1 VEPGPPLR
9 DVRCF
14 TAVARHLGFSPAAA
28 ELNLSQP
35 AVSQAVARLERLWQ
49 VRLFERT
56 SREVR
61 LTAAGRTLLPHAE
74 ALLDAAAALS
84 AEAARLAAPAIRI
97 AYSPT
102 VGTLVARAVRRL
114 ARRRPPIEVELRPC
128 GRAAATA
135 ALARGEVAA
144 AVISAPFP
152 EELTTAVRFHVP
164 VGHLAVPAD
173 DPLASVSVITPERLG
188 RHRLLMPRERPPGS
202 MWARLAE
209 RLPGTRLGHVVA
221 DDLDDFAAAL
231 DLVAAGAGLLPTP
244 SLLVK
249 TVRRPDI
256 RFVPFDAGELR
267 ITYGLAWPAATPS
280 PVLMSVVRAVQES
293 LWTR

>member
-1 VEPGPPLR
+1 MEPGPPLR

-35 AVSQAVARLERLWQ
+35 AVSQAIARLERLWQ

-102 VGTLVARAVRRL
+102 VGTLVARAARRL

-152 EELTTAVRFHVP
+152 AELTTAVRFHVP

-173 DPLASVSVITPERLG
+173 DPLASAPVITPERLG
-188 RHRLLMPRERPPGS
+188 RRRLLLPRERPPGS

-209 RLPGTRLGHVVA
+209 RLPGARLSHAVA
-221 DDLDDFAAAL
+221 DDIDDFAAAL

-244 SLLVK
+244 SLLVR

-256 RFVPFDAGELR
+256 RFVPLDAGELR
-267 ITYGLAWPAATPS
+267 ITYGLAWPAAA
-280 PVLMSVVRAVQES
+280 PVPALMSVVRAVQES